1 LPPLQSAANAQPGA
15 TPATFLAG
23 RALANLRRCG
33 EALAYFEGFGA
44 VASGAL
50 AAQAQVAQAAC
61 LQDLGRPI
69 EAVGLLQRAA
79 ATPDLARL
87 QTLDLREK
95 LALARVRAGDV
106 EGARADYAALLGS
119 ARSTSYR
126 AELNYDLGVL
136 APDTVTS
143 ASYFRSSVQLDPKSR
158 AAQAALDE
166 LVALQDPFALSFEA
180 GDTRFEQ
187 NRYREALAAY
197 SSFVQQ
203 NPADSRVA
211 KAYYGRGVSLVRLG
225 QDRAGIVVLES
236 IADRFPN
243 TADASDGVF
252 RGGRIR
258 ESLADLDGA
267 SNAYRRVMAMP
278 GAGSRA
284 TDAQFRLAFVQFQQG
299 SFEAAI
305 AGWRDLSGRLS
316 APDDRAQAFFWLGK
330 ALNAAGNVF
339 AARVAWTSARDADPH
354 GFYGLRGAEQLAGQA
369 DPRAQVDLT
378 QARVQALGDDP
389 MASMQTWAAA
399 RGDLAGAQQRLF
411 DDPGLARA
419 DVLLAIGMRQ
429 AAVWELGSVE
439 SRLANNVGAVAL
451 LGGWE
456 QQRGLY
462 NTALVLGYDLAS
474 MANVSLV
481 NGPPPVR
488 RLAYPL
494 PHPGVLAQ
502 AAQRLHVDPLLF
514 SGLML
519 QESLMDQ
526 SVESAAQARG
536 LSQLIAST
544 GYDAARA
551 LGQYGFRS
559 SDLFKPKVSITLGAF
574 TFGQRLTR
582 YDQRIFPA
590 LAAYNAAQFAVDGW
604 LLAAGEADID
614 TFAEA
619 IPFTETYPYVQRI
632 YENYKQY
639 LELYGTRSNP

>member
-1 LPPLQSAANAQPGA
+1 M
-15 TPATFLAG
+15 LA
-23 RALANLRRCG
+23 
-33 EALAYFEGFGA
+33 
-44 VASGAL
+44 
-50 AAQAQVAQAAC
+50 
-61 LQDLGRPI
+61 
-69 EAVGLLQRAA
+69 
-79 ATPDLARL
+79 
-87 QTLDLREK
+87 
-95 LALARVRAGDV
+95 
-106 EGARADYAALLGS
+106 S

-136 APDTVTS
+136 ASDAGT
-143 ASYFRSSVQLDPKSR
+143 AAAHFRSAVQLDPKSR

-166 LVALQDPFALSFEA
+166 LVALHDPFALSFEA

-197 SSFVQQ
+197 SSFLQQ
-203 NPADSRVA
+203 NPSDPRAA
-211 KAYYGRGVSLVRLG
+211 KAYYGNGVSLVRLG

-243 TADASDGVF
+243 TADAADGVF

-258 ESLADLDGA
+258 ESLADLQGA
-267 SNAYRRVMAMP
+267 AQAFRRVMAMP

-299 SFEAAI
+299 SFDQAT
-305 AGWRDLSGRLS
+305 AGWRDLAGRSS
-316 APDDRAQAFFWLGK
+316 APEDRAQAFFWLGK
-330 ALNAAGNVF
+330 ALHAAANEAG
-339 AARVAWTSARDADPH
+339 ARGAWTSARDADPR

-369 DPRAQVDLT
+369 DPRAQVDQTLP
-378 QARVQALGDDP
+378 RVQSLADDP
-389 MASMQTWAAA
+389 VAAIQTWAAT
-399 RGDLAGAQQRLF
+399 RGDLLGAQQRLA

-419 DVLLAIGMRQ
+419 EALLAMGLRQ

-439 SRLANNVGAVAL
+439 GRLSNNVAAVAL

-456 QQRGLY
+456 QQHGLY

-474 MANVSLV
+474 LANVSLV
-481 NGPPPVR
+481 SGPPAVR

-502 AAQRLHVDPLLF
+502 AAQQLHVDPLLY

-551 LGQYGFRS
+551 LGLYGFRG

-639 LELYGTRSNP
+639 LELYGS